1 MKKNRFDDEQ
11 ALLRTLEPAPN
22 FMFAD
27 VLKAIREVANVTPRH
42 LQSYAREYL
51 LWRRRAPHLAH
62 NDLGYSCTHIGKV
75 LDRDHTSVRYSL
87 KKYDAENDVIE
98 LDRIRLVAKRAAQR
112 RLNDMQAA
120 RQDFEAQMEVRAVRQ
135 QAARVIIESPYAGRD
150 VEANVRYARRCLKDS
165 LDRGE
170 SPFASHLLYTQVL
183 DDNYKHERQL
193 GMQRAFAWYANAD
206 YVAVYTDRG
215 ISNGMRAGMSHARSL
230 GLKIHK
236 RQLDI

>member
-1 MKKNRFDDEQ
+1 M
-11 ALLRTLEPAPN
+11 
-22 FMFAD
+22 
-27 VLKAIREVANVTPRH
+27 
-42 LQSYAREYL
+42 
-51 LWRRRAPHLAH
+51 
-62 NDLGYSCTHIGKV
+62 

-87 KKYDAENDVIE
+87 KKYDAESDVIE

-112 RLNDMQAA
+112 RLNDMQTAQ
-120 RQDFEAQMEVRAVRQ
+120 QDYEAQAEARAVRQ
-135 QAARVIIESPYAGRD
+135 QAARVIIESPYAGKD
-150 VEANVRYARRCLKDS
+150 VEVNVRYARRCLKDS
-165 LDRGE
+165 LNRGE

-193 GMQRAFAWYANAD
+193 GMQRAFSWYSHAD

-215 ISNGMRAGMSHARSL
+215 ISNGMRSGISHARSL